1 MGMKE
6 QMNKNN
12 QDVPEEKAG
21 GVGVGGWRAGPDTK
35 TYDKVT
41 VNHGAGVSA
50 DRQISRAESPDS
62 ERAGSVE
69 RPPARQRGRTNRP
82 INRTLEQSVTLVEK
96 GDADPYCTQK

>member
-12 QDVPEEKAG
+12 HDVPEEKAG

-50 DRQISRAESPDS
+50 DKSAE
-62 ERAGSVE
+62 
-69 RPPARQRGRTNRP
+69 QRVQTASAQGVWNVRLHASGEGQTGP
-82 INRTLEQSVTLVEK
+82 
-96 GDADPYCTQK
+96 